1 MVRPRCRLRFR
12 LRCRDDGWAGTMPP
26 SNHRT
31 PFHVQS
37 LRFPSLWAGLRCDN
51 RGDAGVGTVAGAAV
65 GFAAGTFASV
75 AGDALYD
82 MAVGRGDG
90 TSFGGKLWNNL
101 QLW

>member
-1 MVRPRCRLRFR
+1 M
-12 LRCRDDGWAGTMPP
+12 
-26 SNHRT
+26 
-31 PFHVQS
+31 
-37 LRFPSLWAGLRCDN
+37 
-51 RGDAGVGTVAGAAV
+51 GTVAGAAV